1 MTPCHRD
8 VEVCLT
14 GQGCLTDGSRR
25 VNPNMIN
32 SIECEIIVEQSRQ
45 PERLLGA
52 SHALAELAAGAAFL

>member
-1 MTPCHRD
+1 
-8 VEVCLT
+8 
-14 GQGCLTDGSRR
+14 

-52 SHALAELAAGAAFL
+52 SQALALQEPVLRQNWQLVQHSFEV